1 MIWKRALLLGLL
13 TITGLVIETSVLGEA
28 TLGGTKPQLLL
39 VMTVAL
45 AMGEGPAL
53 GAGFGFVAG
62 LATDLLTGLPVG
74 LTAIT
79 YTIVGQAVGT
89 IRAQVQTPSA
99 WLPAGMEFTATL
111 GGVLLYGGI
120 SLLLGQESVGGRA
133 LLVHALFAACYSALL
148 TPFIYPIVRGMGS
161 RLRPARVVLR

>member
-1 MIWKRALLLGLL
+1 MIYKRTLLVALLV
-13 TITGLVIETSVLGEA
+13 ITGLVIQTSILGEA
-28 TLGGTKPQLLL
+28 TLGGAKPQLLL

-53 GAGFGFVAG
+53 GAGFGFTAG

-79 YTIVGQAVGT
+79 YTLVGWAVGT

-99 WLPAGMEFTATL
+99 WLPASMEFTATL
-111 GGVLLYGGI
+111 AGLLFYGGI
-120 SLLLGQESVGGRA
+120 SLLLGEEAVGGSSLVIHA
-133 LLVHALFAACYSALL
+133 LLAACYSALL
-148 TPFIYPIVRGMGS
+148 TPFLYPVVRGLGQ
-161 RLRPARVVLR
+161 RLRPASALP

>member
-1 MIWKRALLLGLL
+1 MIWRRSLLIALL
-13 TITGLVIETSVLGEA
+13 TITGLVIETSILGEA

-53 GAGFGFVAG
+53 GAGFGFAAG
-62 LATDLLTGLPVG
+62 LASDLLTGLPAG

-79 YTIVGQAVGT
+79 YTIVGYAVGM
-89 IRAQVQTPSA
+89 IRAQVETPTA

-120 SLLLGQESVGGRA
+120 SLLLGQESIGGRA
-133 LLVHALFAACYSALL
+133 LLIHALFAACYSALL
-148 TPFIYPIVRGMGS
+148 TPFLYPLVRVLGA
-161 RLRPARVVLR
+161 RLRPASVLR

>member
-1 MIWKRALLLGLL
+1 MIWRRAMLLGLL
-13 TITGLVIETSVLGEA
+13 TVTGLVIETSILGEA

-53 GAGFGFVAG
+53 GAGFGFTAG
-62 LATDLLTGLPVG
+62 LASDLLTGLPAG

-79 YTIVGQAVGT
+79 YTIVGYAVGT
-89 IRAQVQTPSA
+89 IRAQVETPTA
-99 WLPAGMEFTATL
+99 WLPAAMEFTATL
-111 GGVLLYGGI
+111 GGMLLYGGI

-133 LLVHALFAACYSALL
+133 LIIHAVFAACYSALL
-148 TPFIYPIVRGMGS
+148 TPFLYPLVRTLGA
-161 RLRPARVVLR
+161 RLRPASVLR

>member
-1 MIWKRALLLGLL
+1 MIYKRTLLISLL
-13 TITGLVIETSVLGEA
+13 VVTGLVIQTSILGEA

-53 GAGFGFVAG
+53 GAGFGFTAG

-79 YTIVGQAVGT
+79 YTLVGYVVGT
-89 IRAQVQTPSA
+89 IRAQVQTPTA
-99 WLPAGMEFTATL
+99 WLPAAMEFTATL
-111 GGVLLYGGI
+111 AGLLFYGGI
-120 SLLLGQESVGGRA
+120 ALVVGESVSSGGALVIHA
-133 LLVHALFAACYSALL
+133 LLASCYSALL
-148 TPFIYPIVRGMGS
+148 TPFLYPLVRGLGA
-161 RLRPARVVLR
+161 RLRPASALT